1 MDYIETLRQYI
12 GERPI
17 IAPGSAV
24 IILNENN
31 ELLLQLREDTNDWG
45 LPGGGMELGD
55 SFEETAQKELHEET
69 GLNAEELKL
78 IGIASGKETYYKYP
92 NGDEIYN
99 ATAIYEAVKITG
111 KLKEKDETK
120 ALQYFRLDNLP
131 QLNYI
136 SKIFLKK
143 VGYIS

>member
-1 MDYIETLRQYI
+1 MDYIETLRQYV

-24 IILNENN
+24 IILNDSK

-99 ATAIYEAVKITG
+99 ATAIYEAVKIKG

-120 ALQYFRLDNLP
+120 DLQYFPLDNLP

-136 SKIFLKK
+136 SKIFHKK

>member
-24 IILNENN
+24 IILNDNN

-99 ATAIYEAVKITG
+99 ATAIYEAIKITG
-111 KLKEKDETK
+111 NLKEKDETK
-120 ALQYFRLDNLP
+120 ALQYFPLDNLP

-143 VGYIS
+143 IGYIS